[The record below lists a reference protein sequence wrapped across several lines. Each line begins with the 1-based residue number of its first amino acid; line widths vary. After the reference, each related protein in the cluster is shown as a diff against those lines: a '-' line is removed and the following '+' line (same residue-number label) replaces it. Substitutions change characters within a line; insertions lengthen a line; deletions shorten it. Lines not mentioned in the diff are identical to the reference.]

1 MQQTAA
7 FNEVNVYAELS
18 TTAKLIMTIKTLL
31 LISNCVKQQ
40 DESEEPNQT
49 ENYLKNTLLIKLPL
63 KYHLLSTIKTEK
75 NVSQRDESVSLL

>member
-1 MQQTAA
+1 M
-7 FNEVNVYAELS
+7 
-18 TTAKLIMTIKTLL
+18 
-31 LISNCVKQQ
+31 KQQ

-63 KYHLLSTIKTEK
+63 KYNLLSTIKTEK